1 VLESVKTLSTNKIRL
16 LVDNINETK
25 INIMNKNL
33 KIIQKLL
40 KQEYTFNEETDCFEK
55 YFQTVSDDIYF
66 LLKPE
71 KYVE

>member
-16 LVDNINETK
+16 LVDNIYETN
-25 INIMNKNL
+25 INIMNKDL
-33 KIIQKLL
+33 KMIDRLIKRN
-40 KQEYTFNEETDCFEK
+40 YHFNEETDCFEK

-71 KYVE
+71 KYDE

>member
-1 VLESVKTLSTNKIRL
+1 VKTLSTNKIRL

-25 INIMNKNL
+25 INIMNENL
-33 KIIQKLL
+33 IIIRDLL
-40 KQEYTFNEETDCFEK
+40 KKEYNFNEETDCFEK

-71 KYVE
+71 NYDE

>member
-1 VLESVKTLSTNKIRL
+1 
-16 LVDNINETK
+16 
-25 INIMNKNL
+25 MNKNL

>member
-1 VLESVKTLSTNKIRL
+1 MLESVKTLSTDKIRL
-16 LVDNINETK
+16 LVDNIDETK

-33 KIIQKLL
+33 KIIRDLL
-40 KQEYTFNEETDCFEK
+40 KKEYDFNPETDCFEK
-55 YFQTVSDDIYF
+55 YFETISDDIYF